1 MLFPFH
7 CPKYDTR
14 DFFAQEKTLLPGW
27 LLDAKLAA
35 REPPQE
41 VAPLLPDRQVIYET
55 ELGSAAEEARRVL
68 GFLVKQCS
76 AALRMRRS
84 CLTLMLL
91 LMMSLWMEGGRAE
104 LSSSPWHREGEGAR
118 GRGQGE
124 ARQRRRGQ
132 GKWPLISVERGE
144 GPKHCDHHMIPKLF
158 I

>member
-14 DFFAQEKTLLPGW
+14 GFFAQEKTLLPGW

-68 GFLVKQCS
+68 GQTGLSSSEDETQLS
-76 AALRMRRS
+76 DL
-84 CLTLMLL
+84 LMLL
-91 LMMSLWMEGGRAE
+91 LMMPLWMEEGSEE

-132 GKWPLISVERGE
+132 GKGPLISVERGE
-144 GPKHCDHHMIPKLF
+144 GPKHCDHHMIPRLLF
-158 I
+158 

>member
-55 ELGSAAEEARRVL
+55 ELGYAAEEARRVL
-68 GFLVKQCS
+68 GQAGLSSSEDETQLSDPDATVDDVFVDGGRK
-76 AALRMRRS
+76 RRAEQQP
-84 CLTLMLL
+84 LAPGRGGGKGKGTGGGPTKAKGARGGATDKRGK
-91 LMMSLWMEGGRAE
+91 GGRA
-104 LSSSPWHREGEGAR
+104 
-118 GRGQGE
+118 
-124 ARQRRRGQ
+124 
-132 GKWPLISVERGE
+132 
-144 GPKHCDHHMIPKLF
+144 
-158 I
+158 